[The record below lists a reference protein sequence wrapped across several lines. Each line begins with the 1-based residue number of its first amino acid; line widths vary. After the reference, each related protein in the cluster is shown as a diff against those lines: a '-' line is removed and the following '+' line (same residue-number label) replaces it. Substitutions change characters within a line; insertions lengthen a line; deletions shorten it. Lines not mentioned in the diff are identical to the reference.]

1 VIVGEMPVQNVEFV
15 VSHSIQILQDDADR
29 LEMPRSVQKNSSMG
43 ESREVGDGGDMDN
56 ELQEIQIF
64 AALQSVL
71 TDSPSK

>member
-1 VIVGEMPVQNVEFV
+1 
-15 VSHSIQILQDDADR
+15 
-29 LEMPRSVQKNSSMG
+29 MPRSVQKNSSMG